1 MQSTTRKL
9 KHLAGVATAG
19 LLGTAVMVGAAQA
32 AVANAPPSILVFN
45 QKPAGSQVS
54 VDYVNI
60 PASGY
65 VVVYAAD
72 AEGKPTGAPLG
83 YAPVSAGSHMDL
95 KVTLSAAP
103 APGTN
108 LWASLYKDKDGKEG
122 FNKQGDKSVWSQLPM
137 QNAFTVQ

>member
-1 MQSTTRKL
+1 MQMSKL
-9 KHLAGVATAG
+9 RIKHLLGVATAG

-32 AVANAPPSILVFN
+32 AVPNAPPSILVFS
-45 QKPAGSQVS
+45 QKAAGSQVS
-54 VDYVNI
+54 IDYVNI
-60 PASGY
+60 PANGF
-65 VVVYAAD
+65 VVVYAAN

-83 YAPVSAGSHMDL
+83 NAAINAGSHMDL

-122 FNKQGDKSVWSQLPM
+122 FDKQGDKAVWSQLPM

>member
-19 LLGTAVMVGAAQA
+19 LLGTVVMVGAAQA

-83 YAPVSAGSHMDL
+83 SVAVNAGSHMDL

-122 FNKQGDKSVWSQLPM
+122 FDKKGDKAVWSQIPM

>member
-1 MQSTTRKL
+1 MQSSAHKVKSL
-9 KHLAGVATAG
+9 LGVTAAG
-19 LLGTAVMVGAAQA
+19 LLGAAVVAGAAQA
-32 AVANAPPSILVFN
+32 AVANAPPTILVFN

-54 VDYVNI
+54 IDYVNI
-60 PASGY
+60 PANGY

-72 AEGKPTGAPLG
+72 ADGKPTGAPLG
-83 YAPVSAGSHMDL
+83 SLSVNAGSHMDL
-95 KVTLSAAP
+95 KVALSAAP

-122 FNKQGDKSVWSQLPM
+122 FNKQGDKAVWSQLPI

>member
-19 LLGTAVMVGAAQA
+19 LLGTVVMVGAAQA

-83 YAPVSAGSHMDL
+83 HAPVSAGSHMDL

-122 FNKQGDKSVWSQLPM
+122 FNKQGDKAVWSQIPM